1 MQYLLLYDIEKLSR
15 NILLKSYKN
24 DGFKIINETD
34 NYILIKKHNASIIDE
49 DIYIKIL
56 NSYLKR
62 TNITK
67 KLNGKIIDLSPAF
80 KYASKSI
87 GFNKF
92 DNKFEWYIR
101 NIITK
106 ELNNIE
112 NTNNNN

>member
-1 MQYLLLYDIEKLSR
+1 MKYLLLYNIEPLSK
-15 NILLKSYKN
+15 NVLLNSYMK
-24 DGFKIINETD
+24 DGFEVIFKTSD
-34 NYILIKKHNASIIDE
+34 YILIKNKNTSIKDE

-62 TNITK
+62 SIITK
-67 KLNGKIIDLSPAF
+67 KLKGKIIDLSSAF
-80 KYASKSI
+80 KYAKTKD

-92 DNKFEWYIR
+92 DNRFDWYIR

-112 NTNNNN
+112 IDHKND